1 MLPSRLCGLNDRAV
15 YERRRAMMFTFAQ
28 ILSLTLTNLIR
39 YALLGLFLIIVGKV
53 LIRTWFTEKENYEKR
68 KQNPDL

>member
-1 MLPSRLCGLNDRAV
+1 
-15 YERRRAMMFTFAQ
+15 MMFTFAQ
-28 ILSLTLTNLIR
+28 ILSLTLTNLIQ

-68 KQNPDL
+68 KQNPDA